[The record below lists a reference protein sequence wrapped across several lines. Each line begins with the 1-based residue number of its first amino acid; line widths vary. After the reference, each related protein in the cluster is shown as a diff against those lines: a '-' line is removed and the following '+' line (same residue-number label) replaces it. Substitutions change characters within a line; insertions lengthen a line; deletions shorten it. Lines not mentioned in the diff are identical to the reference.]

1 MPTPSWAPPLLRPT
15 SPARSPRS
23 GHKDDFRCPVVSA
36 RNYQRVT
43 LGKPG
48 RPPGKLQ
55 SGRGALS
62 RLAGRAGGA
71 GPRKGFAIIKVLGPR
86 APAQPRPAGH
96 SGPLAARRHPGGQP
110 PASWRAALPQ
120 VRAPVRG
127 KARSSQAG
135 GPRALPPA
143 PQPPHPKGLAEQVC
157 PGPLRARLSVPF
169 PSSPRTNSHHSG
181 SVSAGQRRWQRK
193 TPAARFQT
201 LPQPCPPL
209 RPVSTCRGRKKTTR
223 DAPRRRPGTPA
234 GSAPSK
240 LTRRVRTA
248 RPFLSFLSLPCAPP
262 TKSGET
268 GKRPDEASGHLG
280 LCVLESCLA
289 AALETQRRLRPRDSG
304 RSGLDE
310 RRLNPH
316 SRVPPPVP
324 QASTHPARRAHSS
337 PKPRSAGDSSSF
349 LTPSQ
354 RSSSASRSPAPRFFR
369 GALAA
374 PGPPG
379 PRAHGGALAAED
391 RLGIPSDGLAAVGGL
406 ARGATRKLS
415 AQVCCA
421 LEEKAFPYKA
431 QRRNAQAEP

>member
-1 MPTPSWAPPLLRPT
+1 MPLHSPAPRVTRVPSPRAATRAGSHQRPGGRPSRRSARPCGGKPAPPRLGDPGLCRPRHSRRT
-15 SPARSPRS
+15 PKGWQNRCVPARSAPGFRSPSPPRPEPTHTTQARSPRAS
-23 GHKDDFRCPVVSA
+23 GDGNGRRP
-36 RNYQRVT
+36 QR
-43 LGKPG
+43 
-48 RPPGKLQ
+48 
-55 SGRGALS
+55 
-62 RLAGRAGGA
+62 
-71 GPRKGFAIIKVLGPR
+71 
-86 APAQPRPAGH
+86 
-96 SGPLAARRHPGGQP
+96 
-110 PASWRAALPQ
+110 
-120 VRAPVRG
+120 
-127 KARSSQAG
+127 
-135 GPRALPPA
+135 
-143 PQPPHPKGLAEQVC
+143 
-157 PGPLRARLSVPF
+157 
-169 PSSPRTNSHHSG
+169 
-181 SVSAGQRRWQRK
+181 
-193 TPAARFQT
+193 RFQT

-209 RPVSTCRGRKKTTR
+209 RLVSTCRGRKKTTR